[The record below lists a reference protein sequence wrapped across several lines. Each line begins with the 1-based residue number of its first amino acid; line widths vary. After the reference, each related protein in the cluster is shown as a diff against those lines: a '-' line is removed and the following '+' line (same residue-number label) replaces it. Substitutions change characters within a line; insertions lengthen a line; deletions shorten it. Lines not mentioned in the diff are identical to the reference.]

1 MFDSTLNPKHQAV
14 HGGTDALGVPAHDF
28 STNRNACGPC
38 PAAVAA
44 LQAAHLAQYPDPHY
58 SDLRVQVAAFHG
70 VEPSRVLVG
79 ARSSELIHR
88 LTQHARRSG
97 ANSISLPL
105 HHYGD
110 YLQAAHL
117 WGLTPQPRTAA
128 GSSGAGLHWACEPS
142 SPLGQI
148 ETVWPDWEQ
157 PLPASAARR
166 SWRVLDSAYRP
177 LWLEGHAPERQ
188 WDALWQLWTPN
199 KALGMTGVRAAYAI
213 APRHTEAAE
222 TQALAELAPSW
233 VVGAHGVAMLQAWL
247 SDEVQLWL
255 THSLQTLRDWKA
267 QQLALCERLGWAVV
281 PGHQANYF
289 VARLPVAEAVM
300 SERLSAL
307 RAQGIKLRDCRSFGL
322 PGHVRLG
329 VLPPASQAALEQAWH
344 DLEQGALAA
353 AKGAARA
360 V

>member
-1 MFDSTLNPKHQAV
+1 MTLAIYPGTFDPMTLGHEDVVRRAYQLFGNV
-14 HGGTDALGVPAHDF
+14 IV
-28 STNRNACGPC
+28 
-38 PAAVAA
+38 AVAEGHHKKTMFSLEERLEMARA
-44 LQAAHLAQYPDPHY
+44 LAMQ
-58 SDLRVQVAAFHG
+58 
-70 VEPSRVLVG
+70 
-79 ARSSELIHR
+79 
-88 LTQHARRSG
+88 
-97 ANSISLPL
+97 
-105 HHYGD
+105 
-110 YLQAAHL
+110 
-117 WGLTPQPRTAA
+117 PQI
-128 GSSGAGLHWACEPS
+128 LMLDEPS